1 MPSHINQAKGLSGVG
16 VDAEV
21 SEFLSGGAVTTGEW
35 VKLDTSKA
43 NESRV
48 AYVIQGIADGLTVG
62 VALDTAAG
70 AEQIIRVVTHG
81 YVEGARTDG
90 TAALGDTLVAAA
102 AGEATVMAAGSTD
115 RAIGVAL
122 ETDSG
127 GGGAEIC
134 DAYVFGLR

>member
-16 VDAEV
+16 ADAEV
-21 SEFLSGGAVTTGEW
+21 SEFLSGGGFAKGEW

-62 VALDTAAG
+62 VALDAASG
-70 AEQIIRVVTHG
+70 AEEIIRVVTHG

-90 TAALGDTLVAAA
+90 TAAIGDTLVAAA

-122 ETDSG
+122 ETDAGSAA
-127 GGGAEIC
+127 AENC
-134 DAYVFGLR
+134 DTYVFGLR